1 MAQGRMVMNMKGFY
15 SVIAISVM
23 VFYMAV
29 VLFFFIYAVMVRLL
43 PTPIKVPTSN
53 RPRPGTILRTR

>member
-1 MAQGRMVMNMKGFY
+1 MNMKGFY